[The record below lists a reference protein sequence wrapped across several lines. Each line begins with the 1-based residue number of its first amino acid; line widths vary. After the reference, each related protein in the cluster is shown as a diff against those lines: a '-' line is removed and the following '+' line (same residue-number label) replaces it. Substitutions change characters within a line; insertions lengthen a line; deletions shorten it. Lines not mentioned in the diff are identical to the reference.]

1 MALKFDKDFKVD
13 DKLKHIAFIMDGN
26 GRWAKKRFLP
36 RSVGHKFGV
45 ESMDRI
51 LRDCS
56 DLGIKHITVYA
67 FSTENWNRPKEEI
80 DAIISL
86 LLKYIEKAKKDRD
99 DVRYIFIGD
108 KSTLPTEIV
117 EKMTFLEELTKERQ
131 LILNIAFNY
140 GGRAEIVRAC
150 NKLISEGK
158 KHISEEDIS
167 NNLYTSLSPD
177 PDLIIRTAGEYRLSN
192 FLLWQCAYSEL
203 YTTNVCWPDFNK
215 KELLLAIE
223 NFYSRKRKFGG
234 LNEDEV

>member
-177 PDLIIRTAGEYRLSN
+177 PDLIIRTSGEQRLSN
-192 FLLWQCAYSEL
+192 FLMWQSAYSEFYFTDVL
-203 YTTNVCWPDFNK
+203 WPDFDK
-215 KELLLAIE
+215 KALEEAIL
-223 NFYSRKRKFGG
+223 YYGSRNRRFGG
-234 LNEDEV
+234 LENK

>member
-13 DKLKHIAFIMDGN
+13 DKLQHIAFIMDGN
-26 GRWAKKRFLP
+26 GRWAKKRLLP

-67 FSTENWNRPKEEI
+67 FSTENWNRPKDEI

-108 KSTLPTEIV
+108 KSSLPAEIV
-117 EKMTFLEELTKERQ
+117 EKMTFLEEMTKERQ

-140 GGRAEIVRAC
+140 GGRAEIVNAC
-150 NKLISEGK
+150 NRLIAEGK
-158 KHISEEDIS
+158 KEISEEDIS
-167 NNLYTSLSPD
+167 KNLYTSLSPD
-177 PDLIIRTAGEYRLSN
+177 PDLIVRTAGEYRLSN

-203 YTTNVCWPDFNK
+203 YTTKVCWPDFNK

-223 NFYSRKRKFGG
+223 DFYSRKRKFGG